1 MLVLSRKENQKLQL
15 GDSITLT
22 IVRLSGDQVRLGI
35 EAPRE
40 VRILRDELTPHEE
53 TSSDLEI
60 RTNVLLS

>member
-53 TSSDLEI
+53 TSAE
-60 RTNVLLS
+60 

>member
-53 TSSDLEI
+53 TSVE
-60 RTNVLLS
+60 

>member
-53 TSSDLEI
+53 GTVE
-60 RTNVLLS
+60 

>member
-1 MLVLSRKENQKLQL
+1 MLVLSRKENQNLHL

-40 VRILRDELTPHEE
+40 VRILRDELTPHDELPAE
-53 TSSDLEI
+53 
-60 RTNVLLS
+60 